1 MTQIYLISPP
11 QINLNEFAK
20 ELDEV
25 LKTGMVPVFQLR
37 LKDCQKNIIK
47 KNAQELMKI
56 CKQNNCLFILND
68 DLNLALE
75 LGADGV
81 HLGIDDCDKF
91 NKISEIKHQHQQ
103 FIIGASCY
111 DSKHLAMQA
120 GESGADY
127 ISFGAFFASKTKIS
141 RGNPDIDLLDWAIEM
156 LNLPVVGIGGINS
169 QNCRELI
176 EHKIDFIALISFIW
190 QHPKGSSQ
198 AVKEIHDLL

>member
-11 QINLNEFAK
+11 QINLKEFAK
-20 ELDEV
+20 ELDVV
-25 LKTGMVPVFQLR
+25 LKTAMVPVFQLR
-37 LKDCQKNIIK
+37 LKDCEKNIVK
-47 KNAQELMKI
+47 KNAQELIKI

-81 HLGIDDCDKF
+81 HLGIDDWHKF
-91 NKISEIKHQHQQ
+91 NEISTIKSQHKH

-141 RGNPDIDLLDWAIEM
+141 KGNPDIDLLDWAIEM

-169 QNCRELI
+169 QNCHELI
-176 EHKIDFIALISFIW
+176 KHKIDFIALISFIW

-198 AVKEIHDLL
+198 AIKEIYDLL

>member
-20 ELDEV
+20 ELDGV
-25 LKTGMVPVFQLR
+25 LKTAMVPVFQLR
-37 LKDCQKNIIK
+37 LKDCENNIIK
-47 KNAQELMKI
+47 KNAQELIKI

-75 LGADGV
+75 LEADGV
-81 HLGIDDCDKF
+81 HLGIDDLHKF
-91 NKISEIKHQHQQ
+91 NEISTIKSKYKQ

-111 DSKHLAMQA
+111 DSRHLAMQA
-120 GESGADY
+120 GENNIDY

-141 RGNPDIDLLDWAIEM
+141 RGSPDIDLLDWAIEM

-176 EHKIDFIALISFIW
+176 EHKIDFIALISFVW